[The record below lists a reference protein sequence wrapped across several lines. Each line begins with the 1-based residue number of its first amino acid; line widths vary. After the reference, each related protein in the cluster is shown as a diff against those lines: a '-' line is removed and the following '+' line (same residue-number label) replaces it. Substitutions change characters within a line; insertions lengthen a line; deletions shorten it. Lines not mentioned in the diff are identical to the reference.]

1 MALCNLNLTLI
12 FPLFLE
18 YTAMLVVKNRLTG
31 SIGELYD
38 DLYVQHNQR

>member
-1 MALCNLNLTLI
+1 MALCNWNLTLI

-18 YTAMLVVKNRLTG
+18 YKAMLVVNNRLTG

-38 DLYVQHNQR
+38 DVYVQHDRR